1 MPRARLPQIQSIS
14 AGSFEPNRRNPI
26 LLGEDSFLDDHQ
38 KPIRIGEIASP
49 LSLSKNTIRI
59 DGDFHLEGKLANPLL
74 TTDFE
79 YLELR
84 AEENIRF
91 TSNNSTGSLDIFVSG
106 GSPFYVASGNNMYFM
121 TRDAGLINFGSLG
134 TSLDIVKIDTLNGK
148 IQITNPSDSG
158 DVFTMDVDNH
168 AETTIS
174 TLDNS
179 ATAGH
184 LTLDAD
190 GDINIDAATGNITV
204 KDNGGNYTP
213 SSDYHIATKKYVDD
227 NAGGGAS
234 ALNDLSDVTYSSG
247 DLTISSLDTIVAGG
261 DLILDVTG
269 DITLDAFGKQ
279 VYISRGGT
287 NSFLFDMNSELF
299 RMISSLNSDDYFQ
312 IAIGSEGATT
322 ISTVDADTTA
332 ADLTLDI
339 DGDITLDADGGL
351 INLKDGGTTF
361 GLITTSGGKSGLIL
375 YEAAGASTNDF
386 FFISTSTNGATLL
399 STIDAAGTSANFNMD
414 IDGDITLDSATGNIT
429 VQDDGGNY
437 TPSSDYHVATKK
449 YVDDNAGGTQ
459 KFSFDFGY
467 YSANLASTN
476 TFYANTHIDDFNVS
490 NLINTGITDYNDTEH
505 SDIWRVTRYAKRI
518 PLTGTITK
526 VITHVESTGASA
538 DSDIEVGVWIASISG
553 LSLDTQLA
561 STTNVAID
569 NLAKIDFDFDTASR
583 LMFKQTTSFNATS
596 LTQGDF
602 MFVTLRRTSG
612 TDGSSFNCHTTIVM
626 DVS

>member
-1 MPRARLPQIQSIS
+1 MPRARLPQLQSITD
-14 AGSFEPNRRNPI
+14 GSFEPARKNPI
-26 LLGEDSFLDDHQ
+26 SLGNDSFLDDHQ
-38 KPIRIGEIASP
+38 KPIRIGESASP

-91 TSNNSTGSLDIFVSG
+91 TSNNSTGSLDIFVSS
-106 GSPFYVASGNNMYFM
+106 GSPFYIASGSSMYF
-121 TRDAGLINFGSLG
+121 TTTNAGLINFGSINNG
-134 TSLDIVKIDTLNGK
+134 ISLFQFDTLNAK
-148 IQITNPSDSG
+148 FQVLNPSDNS
-158 DVFTMDVDNH
+158 DIFTLDIDDNG
-168 AETTIS
+168 ETTIS
-174 TLDNS
+174 TIDNAGS
-179 ATAGH
+179 AGH
-184 LTLDAD
+184 ITLDAD
-190 GDINIDAATGNITV
+190 GDITLDAASGNIYV

-213 SSDYHIATKKYVDD
+213 GSDYEIATKKYVDD
-227 NAGGGAS
+227 NAGGGGAS

-279 VYISRGGT
+279 VYISRSGT

-299 RMISSLNSDDYFQ
+299 RIISGLNSNDYFQ

-361 GLITTSGGKSGLIL
+361 GLFTTSGSKSGLIL
-375 YEAAGASTNDF
+375 YEAAGASTDDF
-386 FFISTSTNGATLL
+386 FFISTSTNGSTLL
-399 STIDAAGTSANFNMD
+399 STIDAAGTSANFTMD

-449 YVDDNAGGTQ
+449 YVDDNAGGGGKTYLDWYYYQ
-459 KFSFDFGY
+459 ASLSSNNVFYVSLHHDEFGVT
-467 YSANLASTN
+467 SI
-476 TFYANTHIDDFNVS
+476 ANTNID
-490 NLINTGITDYNDTEH
+490 DYNDTTAE
-505 SDIWRVTRYAKRI
+505 DMWRIIRYAGKRI
-518 PLTGTITK
+518 PYSGTVTK
-526 VITHVESTGASA
+526 FMAHVESSGASA
-538 DSDIEVGVWIASISG
+538 DSDVEVGVWLASKPT
-553 LSLDTQLA
+553 LDTELS
-561 STTNVAID
+561 STTNMTID
-569 NLAKIDFDFDTASR
+569 NLGYMTFDFSSASR
-583 LMFKQTTSFNATS
+583 FLHKETTSFNATS
-596 LTQGDF
+596 VTQGDF
-602 MFVTLRRTSG
+602 MFITVRKTTG
-612 TDGSSFNCHTTIVM
+612 TDGTSFWIHSTVTM
-626 DVS
+626 DIS